1 MSKNKGIS
9 LPAAGV
15 DLLSSETKLLPK
27 TVRAAV
33 NVDLDRN
40 GAFSRRGGRT
50 LRVAGAGY
58 HSIYTA
64 AQKGWLLVARNQT
77 LYRMDPTTYALTAL
91 YTLATDD
98 PLSFCEYNGN
108 IYFSSISSFGWVPSD
123 STSARAVGIPAPSI
137 QPSLSVADGTLS
149 PGVYGVV
156 ITQVDDRGEEGPA
169 STFATINL
177 PTGGGIRLTGL
188 PEHFGWTI
196 YVYITSPDGD
206 VLRFTTAFP
215 AVFSTYVVTAPANGG
230 ECDTQFLRPL
240 ETGEFVRGYNGRLYT
255 AKNGVLYF
263 SEAMRPHHYN
273 PAHGYIPF
281 SGHIAFVEAVVD
293 GIYVGDSRGV
303 WFLEGGDPTQFKP
316 RSVSTCRA
324 VRRSSIMMPPEHL
337 PDKVKSTT
345 PVAVWLSTS
354 GYVAGAP
361 GGATT
366 ELHPDRIKV
375 PPGLTGRSAFL
386 LRGGRKQVITAVN
399 STTAQAAGI
408 AVDSDIP

>member
-1 MSKNKGIS
+1 MSKNETVS

-15 DLLSSETKLLPK
+15 DLLSSETKLLPR
-27 TVRAAV
+27 TVRTAV
-33 NVDLDRN
+33 NVDLNRD
-40 GAFSRRGGRT
+40 GAFSRRDGRT
-50 LRVAGAGY
+50 LRVSGSGY

-64 AQKGWLLVARNQT
+64 TQKGWLLVARDRT
-77 LYRMDPTTYALTAL
+77 LYRMNPSTYGFTEL

-108 IYFSSISSFGWVPSD
+108 VYFSSVSSFGWVPSD
-123 STSARAVGIPAPSI
+123 SATARAVGVPAPPI
-137 QPSLSVADGTLS
+137 QPSLSAAGGTLL

-169 STFATINL
+169 SEFATIDL
-177 PTGGGIRLTGL
+177 TSGGGIRLTGL
-188 PEHFGWTI
+188 PERFGWTI
-196 YVYITSPDGD
+196 YVYITAPNGD
-206 VLRFTTAFP
+206 ILRFTTSLP

-230 ECDTQFLRPL
+230 ECYTQFLRPL
-240 ETGEFVRGYNGRLYT
+240 ETGDFVRGYNGRLYT
-255 AKNGVLYF
+255 AKNGTLYF
-263 SEAMRPHHYN
+263 SEAMRPHLYN

-293 GIYVGDSRGV
+293 GLYVGDSRGV
-303 WFLEGGDPTQFKP
+303 WFLEGGDPTLFKP
-316 RSVSTCRA
+316 KFVSACRA
-324 VRRSSIMMPPEHL
+324 VRRSSITMPPEHL
-337 PDKVKSTT
+337 PGDVNSKN

-354 GYVAGAP
+354 GYVVGEP
-361 GGATT
+361 GGVTT

-399 STTAQAAGI
+399 STSAQAAGI